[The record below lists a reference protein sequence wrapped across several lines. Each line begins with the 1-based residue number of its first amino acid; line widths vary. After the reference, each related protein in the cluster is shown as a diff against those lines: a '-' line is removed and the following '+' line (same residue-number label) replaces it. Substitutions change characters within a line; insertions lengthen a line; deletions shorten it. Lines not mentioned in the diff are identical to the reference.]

1 MKKCRWDGRCKYV
14 VSWILCEDIASE
26 EYSEGEKDESIVR
39 CDGFQIEIF
48 SDRSEKV
55 PVDVITAAVGVE
67 ILSNSV
73 QDAEQF
79 AKDVIDSEEKE
90 YLRLLEEYAEDD

>member
-1 MKKCRWDGRCKYV
+1 MKITPLKKIQREKKDG
-14 VSWILCEDIASE
+14 
-26 EYSEGEKDESIVR
+26 SITL

-48 SDRSEKV
+48 SDRSEV
-55 PVDVITAAVGVE
+55 IPMDVFTAAVGFE

-79 AKDVIDSEEKE
+79 TKDVIDSEEKE
-90 YLRLLEEYAEDD
+90 YLRLLEEYVEND

>member
-1 MKKCRWDGRCKYV
+1 MGDMSMLYHGFYVKITPLKNIQREKKDG
-14 VSWILCEDIASE
+14 
-26 EYSEGEKDESIVR
+26 SITL

-48 SDRSEKV
+48 SDSSEEI
-55 PVDVITAAVGVE
+55 PVDVFMAAVGFE

-90 YLRLLEEYAEDD
+90 YLKLLEEYNRNST